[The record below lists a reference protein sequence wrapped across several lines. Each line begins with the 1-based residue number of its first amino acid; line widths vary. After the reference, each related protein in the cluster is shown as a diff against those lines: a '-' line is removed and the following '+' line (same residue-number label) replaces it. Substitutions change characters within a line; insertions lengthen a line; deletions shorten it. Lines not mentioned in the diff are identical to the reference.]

1 MDSWFER
8 NISIFLIIFLML
20 FVVESVNAVFFQLR
34 QTGQIIFHFPQKI
47 TTNLSVEEVPHF
59 VSL

>member
-1 MDSWFER
+1 
-8 NISIFLIIFLML
+8 ML